1 MVSHVLYETGL
12 TPKSNVTEIFERN
25 FMPINGRQYNSRTH
39 HRRNKNNTINY
50 YTPDVTRFK
59 QWINQRLPPDEGEIV
74 DILTLQDYIQCVIL
88 AMFHEDFPNEKQKPA
103 LFYTSICYLGWRSSH
118 DYNNID
124 NEYGNNKEHPPR
136 RCIFLLLNQIQMM
149 LVMQSHLN
157 HMMVDTEP
165 FRYPQEMTY
174 MSQP

>member
-1 MVSHVLYETGL
+1 MYLWFHVLYETGL

-50 YTPDVTRFK
+50 YTPDITRFK

-103 LFYTSICYLGWRSSH
+103 LFYTSICYLGWRSSMITTILTT
-118 DYNNID
+118 N
-124 NEYGNNKEHPPR
+124 
-136 RCIFLLLNQIQMM
+136 
-149 LVMQSHLN
+149 
-157 HMMVDTEP
+157 MVIIKSTHQGGV
-165 FRYPQEMTY
+165 FSCCSTKYR
-174 MSQP
+174 